1 MTEIATADGDLSKI
15 LYIQDDGSAADR
27 DLSKILYILHHGTIT
42 CHSFQTHRP
51 DVITL
56 FLWKLAKT
64 GKALI
69 LLDLFSSFLPF

>member
-15 LYIQDDGSAADR
+15 LYIRDDGSAADG

-42 CHSFQTHRP
+42 CHSFQTRRP
-51 DVITL
+51 DVKRL
-56 FLWKLAKT
+56 FLWRLAET

-69 LLDLFSSFLPF
+69 LLDLF